1 MGDRYSRNP
10 VQSAAA
16 VLHKVLI
23 FSHSVSFSFPFGL
36 LLLVSHLVFEVV
48 FMFQELVVS
57 ELEDMNFVVLVT
69 TTPKNA
75 LVFSVSKATQVLGMK
90 ISDVCQ

>member
-23 FSHSVSFSFPFGL
+23 FSHSVSFSLPFGL

-48 FMFQELVVS
+48 LMFQEVS

-69 TTPKNA
+69 TAPKNA